1 MELAKSRFPK
11 LLKTLETNVVD
22 RANREAPV
30 LCKQEGFDP
39 GHVQQPNQ
47 CEDASREHL
56 RCALLEGIQDGHVEV
71 REITLVPSG
80 YGEAVNASCGG
91 YHGVFT

>member
-47 CEDASREHL
+47 CEDVWREHYAVRYL
-56 RCALLEGIQDGHVEV
+56 KGFKTATSKCAKSRSFRVATV
-71 REITLVPSG
+71 RP
-80 YGEAVNASCGG
+80 
-91 YHGVFT
+91 